1 MRASLVSREAS
12 DLDAHPSARSSIV
25 GLVCAWWKRKNERKK
40 ASERAREKGRG
51 RELEREVSHRAPFA
65 PGRADYARR
74 DPLVPGHLPGCQPLP
89 QPQPR
94 GIASSLPIPQAKIVS
109 MQTRHE
115 LRQALGPTF
124 SHMAEAQLMKML
136 RALALRAQGTDAGG
150 AGAETTKTREGKL
163 TLENL
168 VEAFGVWVRPRP
180 PHVLGSLLAC
190 ALRSK
195 HRGGAS
201 WR

>member
-1 MRASLVSREAS
+1 
-12 DLDAHPSARSSIV
+12 
-25 GLVCAWWKRKNERKK
+25 
-40 ASERAREKGRG
+40 
-51 RELEREVSHRAPFA
+51 
-65 PGRADYARR
+65 
-74 DPLVPGHLPGCQPLP
+74 
-89 QPQPR
+89 
-94 GIASSLPIPQAKIVS
+94 

-195 HRGGAS
+195 HRGGAR